1 VPLAAPTSGLGGR
14 GAVPSDDLEEPQN
27 ALFHTFGALRPHG
40 HGALVLGRVGPDSA
54 SCTNLPSDEA
64 IVVAVARGD
73 RTAMAALYD
82 RYAPLLLAVATRIVG
97 NRVQAED
104 LLHDV
109 LLEAWHRAGEYEV
122 ERGSVRAWL
131 VTRLRSRALD
141 ERMGAARRAE
151 LVRSKLP
158 RVEDLTN
165 RSPDISA
172 TDGDHLRREVAGLP
186 RDLKRVIDL
195 AYFEGLSAAEI
206 SLRLGIPCGTVKSRL
221 ARAMTLLRRHFVDEA
236 GGAT

>member
-1 VPLAAPTSGLGGR
+1 
-14 GAVPSDDLEEPQN
+14 
-27 ALFHTFGALRPHG
+27 LFGQLN
-40 HGALVLGRVGPDSA
+40 PDSESSA
-54 SCTNLPSDEA
+54 NLMSDEA
-64 IVVAVARGD
+64 IVVAVARGN

-82 RYAPLLLAVATRIVG
+82 RFAPLMLAMAMRIVG

-109 LLEAWHRAGEYEV
+109 LLEAWHRAGEYDP

-158 RVEDLTN
+158 ALDDATCQASDLT
-165 RSPDISA
+165 A
-172 TDGDHLRREVAGLP
+172 MDGDHVRREVAGLP
-186 RDLKRVIDL
+186 AELGKVIDL

-206 SLRLGIPCGTVKSRL
+206 SVRLAIPCGTVKSRL
-221 ARAMTLLRRHFVDEA
+221 ARAMVLLRHHFLSETR
-236 GGAT
+236 GAK